1 MGELHFLRQ
10 FLDQGIW
17 QNDELLIGGR
27 VNIELKAFL
36 LEYLFH
42 LHRHLDSVAGEVEIE
57 IVGEEGFELQTY
69 QGAFGYH
76 GTVLLLDREEMLV
89 SLPIGEY
96 HRFATESTNLCTS
109 DIEHVAMARQ
119 IGSVMSLPSAISP

>member
-10 FLDQGIW
+10 FLDQGIR

-42 LHRHLDSVAGEVEIE
+42 LHRHLDSVAGEVAIE
-57 IVGEEGFELQTY
+57 IGGGEGLDLKTY
-69 QGAFGYH
+69 QGACGYH
-76 GTVLLLDREEMLV
+76 G
-89 SLPIGEY
+89 
-96 HRFATESTNLCTS
+96 
-109 DIEHVAMARQ
+109 
-119 IGSVMSLPSAISP
+119 SV